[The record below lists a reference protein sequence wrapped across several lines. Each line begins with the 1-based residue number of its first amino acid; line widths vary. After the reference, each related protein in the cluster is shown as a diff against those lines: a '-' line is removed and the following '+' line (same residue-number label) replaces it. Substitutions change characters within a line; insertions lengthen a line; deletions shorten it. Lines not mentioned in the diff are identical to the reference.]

1 MRKILAVFVLCLGG
15 ILVILNYSEIQSI
28 FASLQHANLFYLVFG
43 IVLQAIWFIVLA
55 LTFRSLY
62 RSLGLGEQL
71 RSLAMIAAASGFVSL
86 VTPTAGV
93 GGLALFI
100 SEGQKR
106 GLAPGK
112 VTVASALFVLLD
124 QAAFLFVL
132 AIGIVIL
139 VKHKN
144 LSTEEIVGSL
154 ILLAIACVLALLLY
168 FSYRTPIALGKL
180 LARIAR
186 LGNRP
191 LRFFIHRDYFS
202 ETRALSFAM
211 EMSEGLRSLPRKP
224 YSLLAPFLLSL
235 VNKALLMGVL
245 TSAFLS
251 FNIPFTAGKI
261 ITSFSIAYLFVII
274 SPTPSGLG
282 VVEGAMTLVLHS
294 LHIGWGDAILVTLAY
309 RAVTFWLVLAFGA
322 LAFRSLSMNNHP
334 AEIEKVPVD

>member
-1 MRKILAVFVLCLGG
+1 MRKLIAVLVLCLGG
-15 ILVILNYSEIQSI
+15 LLVILSYSEIQSI
-28 FASLQHANLFYLVFG
+28 FVSLQHANLFYLVFG
-43 IVLQAIWFIVLA
+43 IVLQAVWFIVLG

-71 RSLAMIAAASGFVSL
+71 RSLALIAAASGFVSL

-93 GGLALFI
+93 GGLAFFI

-124 QAAFLFVL
+124 QMAFLFVL
-132 AIGIVIL
+132 AIGIIIL
-139 VKHKN
+139 VRHKN
-144 LSTEEIVGSL
+144 LSPEEFLASL

-168 FSYRTPIALGKL
+168 LSYRAPIKLGKL
-180 LARIAR
+180 LAKIAR
-186 LGNRP
+186 MGNR
-191 LRFFIHRDYFS
+191 LLKVFTRREYFS

-211 EMSEGLRSLPRKP
+211 EMSEGLGSLPRKP
-224 YSLLAPFLLSL
+224 YSLLAPFLFSL
-235 VNKALLMGVL
+235 INKALLMGVL

-261 ITSFSIAYLFVII
+261 ITSFSIAYLFVIV

-294 LHIGWGDAILVTLAY
+294 LHLNWGDAILVTLAY

-322 LAFRSLSMNNHP
+322 LAFRSLSMSSRP
-334 AEIEKVPVD
+334 PQIEKAPAD